1 MVTEGRRSGE
11 RKGEEEERRSGERK
25 GEEGKRWRGGEEGG
39 EVGVLAWAITPSE
52 EP

>member
-39 EVGVLAWAITPSE
+39 EVGVLAWAINPSE

>member
-1 MVTEGRRSGE
+1 MTEGRRSGE

-39 EVGVLAWAITPSE
+39 EVGVLAWAINPSE